1 VDDDDALA
9 LADLKAVLGD
19 QKHGPTWSDVVES
32 DGPRIRVFGGS
43 TADINELI
51 ERIVGTLESTGRA
64 CHGSDDVRDALT
76 EVFFDDGDA

>member
-1 VDDDDALA
+1 VTLDDDDTLA
-9 LADLKAVLGD
+9 LLDLKAV
-19 QKHGPTWSDVVES
+19 VEDEAPDPMTTDEI

-51 ERIVGTLESTGRA
+51 ERIVETLESTGRA
-64 CHGSDDVRDALT
+64 CFSPEDVRDALT